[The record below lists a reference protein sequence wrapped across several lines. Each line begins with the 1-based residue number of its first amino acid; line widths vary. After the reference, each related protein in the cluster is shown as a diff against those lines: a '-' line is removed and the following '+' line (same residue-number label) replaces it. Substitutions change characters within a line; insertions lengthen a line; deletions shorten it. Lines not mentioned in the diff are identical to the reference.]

1 MTMPKILLVE
11 DDPNIAFG
19 LEKDLQLEGYET
31 ELATDGEA
39 GVRKAREWNPD
50 LIILDVMLPKKDGY
64 QVCRELRHHRVDVPI
79 IMLTARSHEAEKVM
93 GLELGADDYVTKPFS
108 PLELRARVR
117 AFLRRSQDQGAEST
131 LAAGQLEVDLER
143 FEVRRAG
150 HLIEMTPIEFK
161 LLVTFIKNQGKV
173 LSRDQL
179 LDLVWGSETAITDR
193 VVDTHIA
200 NLRKKIEPDPAQPRH
215 VISAR
220 GIGYRFEV

>member
-1 MTMPKILLVE
+1 
-11 DDPNIAFG
+11 
-19 LEKDLQLEGYET
+19 
-31 ELATDGEA
+31 
-39 GVRKAREWNPD
+39 
-50 LIILDVMLPKKDGY
+50 
-64 QVCRELRHHRVDVPI
+64 
-79 IMLTARSHEAEKVM
+79 M

-117 AFLRRSQDQGAEST
+117 AFLRRSQDQGTEST
-131 LAAGQLEVDLER
+131 LAAGQLEVNLER

>member
-1 MTMPKILLVE
+1 MSRILLVE

-79 IMLTARSHEAEKVM
+79 IMLTARSHEAEKVL

-117 AFLRRSQDQGAEST
+117 AFLRRSQDQGTENT
-131 LAAGQLEVDLER
+131 LAAGQLEVNLER

-215 VISAR
+215 VISAC
-220 GIGYRFEV
+220 GLGYRFEA